1 MVQSQSESSPM
12 DFTTAESC
20 VDDVIDVVGKDIV
33 LGLPLGL
40 GKPNQLVNAFYQKVK
55 NNPDLSLRIITAL
68 SLEKPR
74 PKSEVEGKFLVP
86 FVERVFGDYV
96 ELEYMRAIR
105 SKTLPDNISVSEFY
119 FKAGAMKNVA
129 SAQQDYIS
137 TNYTFVCRDLVDN
150 GVNVLAQLVAEQE
163 VDGENW
169 LSLSSNTDVTLDIMP
184 LLDQAREEGRKVVT
198 IAQVHDDLPFMY
210 NNAMV
215 EPDYFDMI
223 VRNKN
228 YQTRL
233 FAPPNMSVPLQDYMA
248 GFYASTLVKDGGT
261 LQIGIGSLGDAIV
274 YASKLRHEENDVYQA
289 LLNQCGLDEDV
300 VHRIGG
306 KAPFDKGLYGSSEM
320 FVNGFMHL
328 INAGIVKR
336 KVYDDVPLQ
345 QLLNAGLITE
355 EVSADTLT
363 VLMNAG
369 IINAQLTFA
378 DVSYLHHW
386 GIFADDVIWDND
398 SIRIGNNRFTLYLT
412 NDENFSDI
420 CEHCLGDKLK
430 HGIYM
435 HGGFFLGPQDF
446 YKTLKEMPREDS
458 ENICM
463 SSVGHINQLDFDTE
477 LLKTQR
483 LDARFINTG
492 MMVTL
497 GGAVVSDGLEDGTI
511 VSGVGGQYNFVAMAH
526 SLPDAR
532 SILCVRST
540 RGSGKDVKS
549 NILPHY
555 GHTTIPRHL
564 RDIVVTEYGVAELR
578 GKTDQQIIIELVKVA
593 DAQFQDDL
601 MDYAKEHGKLATDY
615 NLPEKYRNNTAENLE
630 AMLGAWKEKGYFPPF
645 PLGTDFTDEEIALG
659 KSLRGI
665 KATMENPKS
674 MIKAV
679 LRSFIRKVDEKE
691 AEPYLE
697 RIGLAHPNTAK
708 ETLLQQ
714 LLLLE
719 LEENG
724 YLKSL

>member
-1 MVQSQSESSPM
+1 MVQSHSESSPIN
-12 DFTTAESC
+12 FTTAENC
-20 VDDVIDVVGKDIV
+20 VDDVINVVGKDIV

-55 NNPDLSLRIITAL
+55 DNPDLSLRIITAL

-105 SKTLPDNISVSEFY
+105 SKSLPDNISVSEFY
-119 FKAGAMKNVA
+119 FKAGGMKNVE
-129 SAQQDYIS
+129 SAQQNYIS

-223 VRNKN
+223 VRNKD
-228 YQTRL
+228 YQTCL

-289 LLNQCGLDEDV
+289 LLTQSGLDEDV
-300 VHRIGG
+300 VHRLGG
-306 KAPFDKGLYGSSEM
+306 KDVFDKGLYGSSEM

-328 INAGIVKR
+328 IDAGIVKR
-336 KVYDDVPLQ
+336 KVYDDVALQ
-345 QLLNAGLITE
+345 QLLNAEMISE
-355 EVSADTLT
+355 KVSADTLT

-369 IINAQLTFA
+369 IISAQLTFA

-386 GIFADDVIWDND
+386 GIFSDDVIWDND
-398 SIRIGNNRFTLYLT
+398 CIRIDNKRFTLYLT

-420 CEHCLGDKLK
+420 CQYCLGDKLK

-463 SSVGHINQLDFDTE
+463 SSVGHINQLDFDAE
-477 LLKTQR
+477 LFKTQR

-526 SLPDAR
+526 SLPGAR

-540 RGSGKDVKS
+540 RGSGKDLKS

-593 DAQFQDDL
+593 DAKFQDEL
-601 MDYAKEHGKLATDY
+601 MNYAKEHGKLAKDY
-615 NLPEKYRNNTAENLE
+615 KLPEQYRKNTAENL
-630 AMLGAWKEKGYFPPF
+630 AVMLGEWKDKGYFPPF

-665 KATMENPKS
+665 KAKMEEPKS

-679 LRSFIRKVDEKE
+679 LRSFIQKIDEKE

-708 ETLLQQ
+708 ETLLQH

>member
-1 MVQSQSESSPM
+1 MVQSESSPM
-12 DFTTAESC
+12 NFTTAENC
-20 VDDVIDVVGKDIV
+20 VDDVINVVGKDIV

-55 NNPDLSLRIITAL
+55 DNPDLSLRIITAL

-74 PKSEVEGKFLVP
+74 PKNEVEGKFLVP

-105 SKTLPDNISVSEFY
+105 SKSLPDNISVSEFY
-119 FKAGAMKNVA
+119 FKAGGMKNVE
-129 SAQQDYIS
+129 SAQQNYIS

-169 LSLSSNTDVTLDIMP
+169 LSLSSNTDVTLDMIP

-223 VRNKN
+223 VRNKD

-289 LLNQCGLDEDV
+289 LLTQSGLDEEV
-300 VHRIGG
+300 VHRLGG
-306 KAPFDKGLYGSSEM
+306 KDVFDKGLYGSSEM

-328 INAGIVKR
+328 IDAGIVKR
-336 KVYDDVPLQ
+336 KVYDDVALQ
-345 QLLNAGLITE
+345 QLLNAGLISE

-363 VLMNAG
+363 VLMNSG
-369 IINAQLTFA
+369 IISAQLTFA

-398 SIRIGNNRFTLYLT
+398 CIRIDNKRFTLYLT

-420 CEHCLGDKLK
+420 CQNCLGDKLK

-463 SSVGHINQLDFDTE
+463 SSVGHINQLDFDAE
-477 LLKTQR
+477 LLKIQR

-526 SLPDAR
+526 SLPGAR

-540 RGSGKDVKS
+540 RGSGKDLKS

-578 GKTDQQIIIELVKVA
+578 GKTDQQIIIALVKVA
-593 DAQFQDDL
+593 DAKFQDEL
-601 MDYAKEHGKLATDY
+601 MDYAKEHGKLAKDY
-615 NLPEKYRNNTAENLE
+615 KLPEQYRKNTAENI
-630 AMLGAWKEKGYFPPF
+630 AGMLGEWKDKGYFPPF

-665 KATMENPKS
+665 KAIMEEPKS

-679 LRSFIRKVDEKE
+679 LRSFIHKIDEKE

-708 ETLLQQ
+708 ETLLQH